1 MNTGNVVHGATRH
14 AELFLDIQKMLSA
27 CMQCGTCTGS
37 CGSAASMDLFPR
49 ELWRMV
55 QFGLKDE
62 IFQSRS
68 FWLCST
74 CYYCTLR
81 CPRGLP
87 LTEAMGNL
95 KHLAMLEGVLTDKK
109 SPVFYRSFMNN
120 VRRHGR
126 LRETELMGQYFLSL
140 KSPITPFAF
149 LPLGIRL
156 MTRRK
161 VSLHFPGFT
170 GRGKL
175 DAIFR
180 KAEELEASEEA

>member
-1 MNTGNVVHGATRH
+1 MSSDNVVHGGTRR
-14 AELFLDIQKMLSA
+14 ADLFLNIQKMLSA

-62 IFQSRS
+62 IFQSKS

-81 CPRGLP
+81 CPRGLS

-95 KHLAMLEGVLTDKK
+95 KHLAMLEGILTDKK

-120 VRRHGR
+120 VRLYGR
-126 LRETELMGQYFLSL
+126 LRETELMGRYFLSL

-161 VSLHFPGFT
+161 ISLHFPNLS

-180 KAEELEASEEA
+180 KVKELESLEMA

>member
-1 MNTGNVVHGATRH
+1 MSSAKESHGGIKGGD
-14 AELFLDIQKMLSA
+14 LFQDIRKMLSA

-37 CGSAASMDLFPR
+37 CGSAASMDLVPR

-55 QFGLKDE
+55 QFGLKED
-62 IFQSRS
+62 IFGSKS
-68 FWLCST
+68 FWLCSS

-87 LTEAMGNL
+87 LTEAMGRL
-95 KHLAMLEGVLTDKK
+95 KYLAMREGVLTDKK
-109 SPVFYRSFMNN
+109 SPAFYRSFVNN
-120 VRRHGR
+120 VRLHGR
-126 LRETELMGQYFLSL
+126 LRETELMGHYFLAL

-156 MTRRK
+156 MSRRK
-161 VSLHFPGFT
+161 VSLQLPSFSGS
-170 GRGKL
+170 GKL

-180 KAEELEASEEA
+180 KVAELEAGGAS

>member
-1 MNTGNVVHGATRH
+1 MSSAHVAHGATKS
-14 AELFLDIQKMLSA
+14 EDLFHNIQKMLSA

-37 CGSAASMDLFPR
+37 CGSAESMDLVPR

-55 QFGLKDE
+55 QFGLKGD

-68 FWLCST
+68 FWLCSS

-87 LTEAMGNL
+87 LTEAMGHL
-95 KHLAMLEGVLTDKK
+95 KNLAMLEGIYTDKK
-109 SPVFYRSFMNN
+109 SPAFYRAFMNN
-120 VRRHGR
+120 VRAHGR
-126 LRETELMGQYFLSL
+126 LRETELMGQYFLAL

-149 LPLGIRL
+149 LPLGVRL
-156 MTRRK
+156 MRRRK
-161 VSLHFPGFT
+161 ISLQLPGFS

-175 DAIFR
+175 DALFR
-180 KAEELEASEEA
+180 KVEELEAL